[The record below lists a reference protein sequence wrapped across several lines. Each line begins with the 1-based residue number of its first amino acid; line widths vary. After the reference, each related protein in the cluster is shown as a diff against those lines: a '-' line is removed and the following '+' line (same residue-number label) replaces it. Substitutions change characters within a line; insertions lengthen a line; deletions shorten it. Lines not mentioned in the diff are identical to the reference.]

1 MMTTTEQQAAARA
14 EMARRYRAAWFA
26 VHGQLT
32 AIEQILEEDF
42 PTPDSGTAA
51 PTRYDLD
58 AVTAL
63 GWQLSALVE
72 GHERRVGQG

>member
-1 MMTTTEQQAAARA
+1 MMIPTQQQQAAAV
-14 EMARRYRAAWFA
+14 ELARRYRAAWFN

-32 AIEQILEEDF
+32 AIGQLLEEDF
-42 PTPDSGTAA
+42 PVPDDGARA

-58 AVTAL
+58 SVTAL

>member
-26 VHGQLT
+26 VHGQLA

-42 PTPDSGTAA
+42 PVPDSGAAA